1 LENHEHAHALQ
12 DQMPS
17 ANAAINL
24 KLKNKAKGIWS
35 QSVEV
40 GSGAYAEGMLWK
52 GTARAMYFGKAQQ
65 HLLQYSGDN
74 MGNGL
79 DAALAHYGISANT
92 NPLPLPLVIAGWVTN
107 MGYISTIWQSSQT
120 VQPSIIIS
128 IIATTY
134 REGALLHKL
143 VIYCLMPHSCC
154 SVKT

>member
-1 LENHEHAHALQ
+1 MLENHEHAHALR

-40 GSGAYAEGMLWK
+40 GTGAYAEGMLWK

-74 MGNGL
+74 MGHGL
-79 DAALAHYGISANT
+79 NAALAHYGISANT
-92 NPLPLPLVIAGWVTN
+92 NRHMMDLVKH
-107 MGYISTIWQSSQT
+107 
-120 VQPSIIIS
+120 
-128 IIATTY
+128 ATPAI
-134 REGALLHKL
+134 GF
-143 VIYCLMPHSCC
+143 
-154 SVKT
+154 